1 MTYCGDKILYDCQE
15 CITDNQGNPKIISY
29 NSRHD
34 CTKCINNNEI
44 ISISLPCQSCTETY
58 RTGDA
63 WKNKNPEPPLSSCHK
78 CKVRGDQEY
87 WVGCPDNSECING
100 DCKPICNPPCSEC
113 EACECVN
120 PKCSKTICKKV
131 CKPEVSCFGG
141 TICKDL
147 AFDNIPIE
155 NDQIISYS
163 IDIDPNIDGD
173 IDNLVI
179 SFNID
184 NLDPVNKPII
194 IFARFDDTLDQMVY
208 ENITTEIV
216 AGRISGRINSVG
228 IATII
233 TNTLFNNNINI
244 QQMSDEDMSD
254 LMDEFDPCLVLTTAP
269 FCGGNDGNACGF
281 DLDVSYGEPCP
292 GNTTRGNWVITNGVL
307 TPRLLATKCDCYE
320 PSFFTVDM
328 VVGAA
333 GTVGAARG
341 AACAIGQGIKS
352 LGISQLKDSIYYL
365 NLNMMNTRLALAKQI
380 PKLRQLGIAKEWRIK
395 YILTEADEIFI
406 NAGQAMTE
414 ARTAY
419 DDALGAALGLDPGDE
434 ISEESSQYI
443 LHKYFEW
450 TQDPYATDPNG
461 FFAKIRDTYD
471 EFQES
476 LALTEEALAEKI
488 KISKSI
494 DELTEQIV
502 KEQIEVD
509 TLTTELDGAK
519 SILISKKA
527 EVAEKLAQRA
537 GMWESLKQSV
547 AEGVATAFTTYAMV
561 NEISVKKTCE
571 PTNETLNP
579 LTCECCS
586 NCSDGKV
593 FPSPMNGC
601 DCECPSGKEPC
612 LKVGDNGCYDP
623 CPSGQVRILKDC
635 SCYETPSS
643 QSVNLL
649 P

>member
-100 DCKPICNPPCSEC
+100 DCKPLCNPPCSEC

-216 AGRISGRINSVG
+216 ARRISGRINSVG

-352 LGISQLKDSIYYL
+352 LGISQLKDSIYYATKGLLFTRQTIATKIRQMDGLIFSRGFQERSL
-365 NLNMMNTRLALAKQI
+365 NDVT
-380 PKLRQLGIAKEWRIK
+380 
-395 YILTEADEIFI
+395 EIFI
-406 NAGQAMTE
+406 ELGQGLSESKVNLDNA
-414 ARTAY
+414 
-419 DDALGAALGLDPGDE
+419 LKVALGLDLDDE
-434 ISEESSQYI
+434 LTEESSSFI
-443 LHKYFEW
+443 LQKYWEW
-450 TQDPYATDPNG
+450 TKNPLAEDPDG
-461 FFAKIRDTYD
+461 FFSGIKSAKLEY
-471 EFQES
+471 EELFE
-476 LALTEEALAEKI
+476 LTEEALAKKEEI
-488 KISKSI
+488 ENTIEELSERIAGMDIEI
-494 DELTEQIV
+494 DDLKQ
-502 KEQIEVD
+502 
-509 TLTTELDGAK
+509 TLEFAEDA
-519 SILISKKA
+519 IASKKA
-527 EVAEKLAQRA
+527 EVAEKIVQRNT
-537 GMWESLKQSV
+537 MWQNLKQSV

-561 NEISVKKTCE
+561 NEISVKKTCA
-571 PTNETLNP
+571 PNETLNP